1 MADTL
6 FVGIEHE
13 VEVKYTH
20 QLLKYLFFLV
30 DEIEL
35 KLDLRPLL
43 LILPVYSVQK
53 TIAMITPTG
62 FSIISHKGNYIF
74 YTKA

>member
-1 MADTL
+1 MAKTR
-6 FVGIEHE
+6 
-13 VEVKYTH
+13 
-20 QLLKYLFFLV
+20 
-30 DEIEL
+30 EIAKKKKKKNYGASL
-35 KLDLRPLL
+35 NVTSQNIML
-43 LILPVYSVQK
+43 QK